1 MDYGFLA
8 IFTGLASAICYGAS
22 DFGGGFAS
30 RRREAM
36 MVVLVSQAAGMVLL
50 LLLITFFLNEPLPPT
65 ADLFASAAAGMLGTI
80 GLVRF
85 YQELA
90 LGRMGIIAPA
100 VAVVTVAIPVLFSA
114 TTEGL
119 PQANQ
124 VAGILLAI
132 LAIWLITRSGND
144 EAAITLRDMA
154 VILLIGLMFSSFLV
168 TIGTVSERS
177 VTWPL
182 VASRFAS
189 IAIILVFLAL
199 KGRWGASVPRS
210 QIPMLSL
217 IGFLDVGG
225 SFFYAISS
233 ALGRLDMAA
242 VVASLYPGVTVILAR
257 VVLSEEIGNKQWLG
271 IAMALAAI
279 VLITL

>member
-8 IFTGLASAICYGAS
+8 LFTGLASAVCYGAS

-36 MVVLVSQAAGMVLL
+36 MVVLVSQAAGMVL

-124 VAGILLAI
+124 VVGILLAI
-132 LAIWLITRSGND
+132 LAIWLITRSGNH

-154 VILLIGLMFSSFLV
+154 VILVIGLMFSSFLV

-182 VASRFAS
+182 VASRVAS
-189 IAIILVFLAL
+189 IAIILVFLGFS
-199 KGRWGASVPRS
+199 GRWSTSVPRS
-210 QIPMLSL
+210 QILMLSL

>member
-36 MVVLVSQAAGMVLL
+36 MVVLVSQAAGMVL

-189 IAIILVFLAL
+189 IVIILVVLGFT
-199 KGRWGASVPRS
+199 GRWRTAVPRR